1 MALKMNLEQLEKA
14 RSFNPTF
21 SFPIPESELCK
32 RYAVLYTGAVNDVMR
47 EFLLVDQT
55 LPHDLVPLVD
65 GKKFVG
71 PAFTIKSAKDPSIRP
86 QQEMESRAKMLTAI
100 TPGSVCVWDTNRDD
114 MASHLGGMMTNSA
127 LKAGAVGAVV
137 DGGIRDIHQ
146 ILEAD
151 FPVVY
156 RYRTPNG
163 MLSRAGVI
171 GYQVPIQIG
180 TVIIYPGD
188 IVFADLDGVIIIPRA
203 RAYEIL
209 MRSEELVNFEKDIE
223 SWINQGQSAT
233 EIVEKGGYF

>member
-14 RSFNPTF
+14 RSFDPTL

-32 RYAVLYTGAVNDVMR
+32 RFAALYTGAVNDVMR
-47 EFLLVDQT
+47 EFLLLDQT

-71 PAFTIKSAKDPSIRP
+71 PAFTIKSAKDPSVRP
-86 QQEMESRAKMLTAI
+86 QQEMEGRAKMLTQI
-100 TPGSVCVWDTNRDD
+100 TAGCVCVWDTNRDNT
-114 MASHLGGMMTNSA
+114 ASHLGGMMTNSA
-127 LKAGAVGAVV
+127 LKGGAVGAVI

-163 MLSRAGVI
+163 LLSRASVI
-171 GYQVPIQIG
+171 GFQVPIQIG

-188 IVFADLDGVIIIPRA
+188 IVFADYDGVIVMPRA
-203 RAYEIL
+203 RAYDIL
-209 MRSEELVNFEKDIE
+209 MRAEELVNFEKDIE
-223 SWINQGQSAT
+223 TWIREGQSAT
-233 EIVEKGGYF
+233 DIVAKGGYF